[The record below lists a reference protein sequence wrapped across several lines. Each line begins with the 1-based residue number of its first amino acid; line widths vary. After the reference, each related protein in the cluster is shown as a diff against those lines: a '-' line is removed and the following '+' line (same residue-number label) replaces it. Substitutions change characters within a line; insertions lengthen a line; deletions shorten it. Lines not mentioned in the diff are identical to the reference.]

1 MTEFNINALT
11 PEQVEAIKVAGG
23 FSGSF
28 QEGISLGQES
38 SALTPQVS
46 VPIDG
51 YGHNLRPRVGPNN
64 PQEGLV
70 NRINIDKYN
79 KADAERK
86 LAAIEAQE
94 ALERERELLQEVTD
108 PRKLQ
113 ASLQALSRKVGRL
126 EKQLKDAQ
134 ATIAKLV

>member
-38 SALTPQVS
+38 SALTPQVR

-51 YGHNLRPRVGPNN
+51 YGHNLRPRVCANN

-70 NRINIDKYN
+70 NKINIDKYN

-113 ASLQALSRKVGRL
+113 ASLQALSRKVSRL
-126 EKQLKDAQ
+126 EKQLKDTQ